1 METQFIVKNSQKSKE
16 LEALVEFGEEV
27 RLTVLNENLFKKS
40 LYPSYPFSLMEP
52 GDRLYQS
59 EKKKEDWSLEK
70 INHGLWT
77 GGHQS

>member
-1 METQFIVKNSQKSKE
+1 
-16 LEALVEFGEEV
+16 V

>member
-1 METQFIVKNSQKSKE
+1 METQFIVKNSQKSEE

-27 RLTVLNENLFKKS
+27 KLTVLNENLFKKS
-40 LYPSYPFSLMEP
+40 LNPSYPSSLMEP
-52 GDRLYQS
+52 GNRLS
-59 EKKKEDWSLEK
+59 PKWEEEEDWSLEK